1 MSGFDLRD
9 HLPFF
14 LAMDLFDDSPQ
25 IPTIPE
31 DLLQNLQNFIMENF
45 YEHSDEYKNALDD
58 LIKTFNI
65 KSLPED
71 AELISIKLDKLLE
84 HDVEKFIDAWK
95 YMLIKYENLI
105 YTRPV
110 MANELVNF
118 LLFSISIAIED
129 EEIINHNKIFKM
141 IETNTKVQNI
151 IINNKFMDNK
161 GLDEFLDYL
170 LNKYEKPDFF
180 VKMFNQ
186 AYNNRKNYTGY
197 NFDFNTTI
205 KYLISFATSTKK
217 LDILFNEFK
226 DKDVA
231 PELYVLY
238 DEQYKE
244 HFDEEEIERKEIE
257 AEIKYKEQQRL
268 KEKQWLEERRKFG
281 EQMKKRA
288 EERKRLEE
296 ERRREEIE
304 GGFQYV
310 VIVGINYD
318 NRREAFEKL
327 KVDEKV
333 SLVREPDN
341 KFDKNAIKVIN
352 NSNEMLGYVV
362 RNKANEIA
370 PRLDNGEKCNCVVAE
385 IEENVFVVK
394 VVWSEKRKL

>member
-45 YEHSDEYKNALDD
+45 YEYSDEYKNALDD

-186 AYNNRKNYTGY
+186 AYNNRKKYTGY

-205 KYLISFATSTKK
+205 KYLIPFATSTKK
-217 LDILFNEFK
+217 LDVLFNEFK

-268 KEKQWLEERRKFG
+268 KEKQWLEERRKFE

-310 VIVGINYD
+310 VIVGVNYD
-318 NRREAFEKL
+318 NRRKAFEK
-327 KVDEKV
+327 
-333 SLVREPDN
+333 
-341 KFDKNAIKVIN
+341 F
-352 NSNEMLGYVV
+352 
-362 RNKANEIA
+362 
-370 PRLDNGEKCNCVVAE
+370 VVAE

-394 VVWSEKRKL
+394 VVWNEKRKL

>member
-1 MSGFDLRD
+1 
-9 HLPFF
+9 
-14 LAMDLFDDSPQ
+14 MD
-25 IPTIPE
+25 
-31 DLLQNLQNFIMENF
+31 
-45 YEHSDEYKNALDD
+45 
-58 LIKTFNI
+58 
-65 KSLPED
+65 
-71 AELISIKLDKLLE
+71 LISIKLDKLLE
-84 HDVEKFIDAWK
+84 HDVNKFIDAWK
-95 YMLIKYENLI
+95 YMLLKYEHLI

-118 LLFSISIAIED
+118 FLFGISITLED
-129 EEIINHNKIFKM
+129 EDIMNHNKIFKM

-151 IINNKFMDNK
+151 IINNKFMDNR
-161 GLDEFLDYL
+161 GLYSFLDYL
-170 LNKYEKPDFF
+170 LNKYEKTDFF

-186 AYNNRKNYTGY
+186 AYNNRNKYVGY
-197 NFDFNTTI
+197 NFDFNAI
-205 KYLISFATSTKK
+205 IRYLISFATSTKK
-217 LDILFNEFK
+217 LDVLFNEFK
-226 DKDVA
+226 NKNVA
-231 PELYVLY
+231 PELYSLY
-238 DEQYKE
+238 DDQYKE
-244 HFDEEEIERKEIE
+244 HFKEEEIERREIE
-257 AEIKYKEQQRL
+257 EEIKYKELQRVR
-268 KEKQWLEERRKFG
+268 EEQRLEERRKFG

-304 GGFQYV
+304 CGFQYV

-370 PRLDNGEKCNCVVAE
+370 PRLDNGEKCNSVVTE
-385 IEENVFVVK
+385 IEDDIFVIK
-394 VVWSEKRKL
+394 VVWNKNKI

>member
-1 MSGFDLRD
+1 MAGFDLRD

-14 LAMDLFDDSPQ
+14 LAMDFFDDLPHT
-25 IPTIPE
+25 PVVTE
-31 DLLQNLQNFIMENF
+31 ELLQEFIIKNF
-45 YEHSDEYKNALDD
+45 YEHSNEYKNALND

-65 KSLPED
+65 KSYSED
-71 AELISIKLDKLLE
+71 VYLISIKLDKLLE
-84 HDVEKFIDAWK
+84 HDVNKFIDAWK
-95 YMLIKYENLI
+95 YMLLKYEHLI

-118 LLFSISIAIED
+118 FLFGISITLED
-129 EEIINHNKIFKM
+129 EDIMNHNKIFKM

-151 IINNKFMDNK
+151 IINNKFMDNR
-161 GLDEFLDYL
+161 GLYSFLDYL
-170 LNKYEKPDFF
+170 LNKYEKTDFF

-186 AYNNRKNYTGY
+186 AYNNRNKYVGY
-197 NFDFNTTI
+197 NFDFNAI
-205 KYLISFATSTKK
+205 IRYLISFATSTKK
-217 LDILFNEFK
+217 LDVLFNEFK
-226 DKDVA
+226 NKNVA
-231 PELYVLY
+231 SELYSLY
-238 DEQYKE
+238 DDQYKE
-244 HFDEEEIERKEIE
+244 HFKEEEIERREIE
-257 AEIKYKEQQRL
+257 EEIKYKELQRIR
-268 KEKQWLEERRKFG
+268 EEQRLEERRKFG

-304 GGFQYV
+304 CGFQYV

-327 KVDEKV
+327 KVDEKIF
-333 SLVREPDN
+333 LVREPDN

-370 PRLDNGEKCNCVVAE
+370 PRLDNGEKCNSVVTE
-385 IEENVFVVK
+385 IEDDIFVIK
-394 VVWSEKRKL
+394 VVWNKNKI